1 LIADERIVPSAESAP
16 KKDSEMKP
24 ISHPADYYRRMLAA
38 QPHAL
43 KRVDSSAAIV
53 KLNRDQQV
61 PEDDGPGGHWY
72 YVIAG
77 SVRWSTIRTDGR
89 RQILDLMLVGDFFF
103 VGSSQREEAI
113 EAISEETVLAGYS
126 GARLEN
132 LGERDRQLARELKEI
147 TFQSI
152 ERTRQQLVVLGGVT
166 TADKVSAF
174 LLLLEKR
181 YGGQRGDIRLPLTR
195 YDLAEYLAVSV
206 ETVCRA
212 FSDLQQ
218 RGIITLI
225 GIRTVRIVDRDAL
238 ERQLGRKYPN
248 TIAA

>member
-1 LIADERIVPSAESAP
+1 
-16 KKDSEMKP
+16 MKP
-24 ISHPADYYRRMLAA
+24 IIHPADYYRRMLAA

-43 KRVDSSAAIV
+43 KRLDGSAAIV
-53 KLNRDQQV
+53 KLSRDQQV
-61 PEDDGPGGHWY
+61 PEDDGPTGHWY

-77 SVRWSTIRTDGR
+77 AARCSTIRADGR
-89 RQILDLMLVGDFFF
+89 RQILDLMLVRDFFF
-103 VGSSQREEAI
+103 VGNSQREEPI

-126 GARLEN
+126 AVRLEG
-132 LGERDRQLARELKEI
+132 LGERDREFARELRAI
-147 TFQSI
+147 TFQSL

-174 LLLLEKR
+174 LLLLEER
-181 YGGQRGDIRLPLTR
+181 YGDQRGDIRLPITR

-218 RGIITLI
+218 RGVIALI
-225 GIRTVRIVDRDAL
+225 GIRTVRIVNRDAL
-238 ERQLGRKYPN
+238 EHQIGRRYPN
-248 TIAA
+248 AGSDTIAA

>member
-1 LIADERIVPSAESAP
+1 
-16 KKDSEMKP
+16 
-24 ISHPADYYRRMLAA
+24 
-38 QPHAL
+38 
-43 KRVDSSAAIV
+43 
-53 KLNRDQQV
+53 
-61 PEDDGPGGHWY
+61 
-72 YVIAG
+72 
-77 SVRWSTIRTDGR
+77 
-89 RQILDLMLVGDFFF
+89 
-103 VGSSQREEAI
+103 
-113 EAISEETVLAGYS
+113 
-126 GARLEN
+126 
-132 LGERDRQLARELKEI
+132 
-147 TFQSI
+147 
-152 ERTRQQLVVLGGVT
+152 
-166 TADKVSAF
+166 VSAF

-181 YGGQRGDIRLPLTR
+181 YGGRRGDIRLPLTR

>member
-1 LIADERIVPSAESAP
+1 
-16 KKDSEMKP
+16 MKP
-24 ISHPADYYRRMLAA
+24 IIHPADYYRRIFAA

-43 KRVDSSAAIV
+43 KPLDGSVAIV

-61 PEDDGPGGHWY
+61 PEDDGPAGHWY

-77 SVRWSTIRTDGR
+77 AVRRSTIRTDGR
-89 RQILDLMLVGDFFF
+89 RQILDLMLVQDFFF
-103 VGSSQREEAI
+103 VGSSQREEPI
-113 EAISEETVLAGYS
+113 EAVTEETVLAGYS
-126 GARLEN
+126 GVRLEN
-132 LGERDRQLARELKEI
+132 LGERDRQVARELREI
-147 TFQSI
+147 TFQSL

-181 YGGQRGDIRLPLTR
+181 YGDQRGDIRLPITR

-218 RGIITLI
+218 RRIIALT

-238 ERQLGRKYPN
+238 EHQIGRKYPN
-248 TIAA
+248 AGSDTIAA

>member
-1 LIADERIVPSAESAP
+1 
-16 KKDSEMKP
+16 
-24 ISHPADYYRRMLAA
+24 
-38 QPHAL
+38 
-43 KRVDSSAAIV
+43 
-53 KLNRDQQV
+53 
-61 PEDDGPGGHWY
+61 
-72 YVIAG
+72 VIAG
-77 SVRWSTIRTDGR
+77 AVRRSTIRADGR
-89 RQILDLMLVGDFFF
+89 RQILDLMLVQDFFF
-103 VGSSQREEAI
+103 VGSSQREEPI
-113 EAISEETVLAGYS
+113 EAITEETVLAGYS
-126 GARLEN
+126 GVRLEH
-132 LGERDRQLARELKEI
+132 LGERDRQVARELREI
-147 TFQSI
+147 TFQSL

-181 YGGQRGDIRLPLTR
+181 YGDQRGDIRLPITR

-218 RGIITLI
+218 RRIIALI

-238 ERQLGRKYPN
+238 EHQIGRKYPSAGSD

>member
-1 LIADERIVPSAESAP
+1 
-16 KKDSEMKP
+16 MKP
-24 ISHPADYYRRMLAA
+24 IIHPADYYRRLLAA
-38 QPHAL
+38 QSHAL
-43 KRVDSSAAIV
+43 KRLDGSVAIV

-61 PEDDGPGGHWY
+61 PEDDGTAGHWY

-77 SVRWSTIRTDGR
+77 AVRQSTIRHDGR
-89 RQILDLMLVGDFFF
+89 RQILDLMLLRDFFF
-103 VGSSQREEAI
+103 VGNSQREDPI
-113 EAISEETVLAGYS
+113 EAITKETVLAGYS

-132 LGERDRQLARELKEI
+132 LGERDRQFARELREI
-147 TFQSI
+147 TFQSL

-181 YGGQRGDIRLPLTR
+181 YGDERGDIRLPITR

-218 RGIITLI
+218 RGIIALI
-225 GIRTVRIVDRDAL
+225 GIRTVRIVDRGAL
-238 ERQLGRKYPN
+238 EHQIGRKYPN
-248 TIAA
+248 AGSDTIAA

>member
-1 LIADERIVPSAESAP
+1 
-16 KKDSEMKP
+16 MKP
-24 ISHPADYYRRMLAA
+24 IIHPADYYRRLLAA

-43 KRVDSSAAIV
+43 KRLDGSVAIV

-61 PEDDGPGGHWY
+61 PEDDGPAGHWY

-77 SVRWSTIRTDGR
+77 AVRRSTIRPDGR
-89 RQILDLMLVGDFFF
+89 RQILDLMLVRDFFF
-103 VGSSQREEAI
+103 VGNSQREEPI
-113 EAISEETVLAGYS
+113 EAITEETVLAGYS

-132 LGERDRQLARELKEI
+132 LGERDRQFARELREI
-147 TFQSI
+147 TFRSL

-181 YGGQRGDIRLPLTR
+181 YRERGDIRLPITR

-218 RGIITLI
+218 RGIIALI

-238 ERQLGRKYPN
+238 EHQIGRKYPN
-248 TIAA
+248 AGSDTIAA

>member
-1 LIADERIVPSAESAP
+1 
-16 KKDSEMKP
+16 MKP
-24 ISHPADYYRRMLAA
+24 IIHPADYYRRILAA
-38 QPHAL
+38 QSHAL
-43 KRVDSSAAIV
+43 KRLDGSVAIV

-61 PEDDGPGGHWY
+61 PEADGPAGHWY

-77 SVRWSTIRTDGR
+77 AVRQSTIRTDGR
-89 RQILDLMLVGDFFF
+89 RQILDLMLVRDFFF
-103 VGSSQREEAI
+103 VRSSQREEAI
-113 EAISEETVLAGYS
+113 EAITEETVLACYS

-132 LGERDRQLARELKEI
+132 LGERDRQFAREMREV
-147 TFQSI
+147 TFQSF
-152 ERTRQQLVVLGGVT
+152 ELTRQQLVVLGGVT

-181 YGGQRGDIRLPLTR
+181 YGDQQGHIRLPITR

-218 RGIITLI
+218 RGIIALI

-238 ERQLGRKYPN
+238 EHQIGRRYPN
-248 TIAA
+248 AGSDTIAA

>member
-1 LIADERIVPSAESAP
+1 
-16 KKDSEMKP
+16 MKP
-24 ISHPADYYRRMLAA
+24 IIHPADYYRRVLAA
-38 QPHAL
+38 QSHAL
-43 KRVDSSAAIV
+43 KRLDGSVAIV

-61 PEDDGPGGHWY
+61 PEDDGTAGHWY

-77 SVRWSTIRTDGR
+77 VVRRSTIRTDGR
-89 RQILDLMLVGDFFF
+89 RQTLDLMLVRDFFF
-103 VGSSQREEAI
+103 VGNGQREEPI
-113 EAISEETVLAGYS
+113 EAITEETVLAGYS
-126 GARLEN
+126 AARLEN
-132 LGERDRQLARELKEI
+132 LGERDRQFARELREI
-147 TFQSI
+147 TFQSL

-181 YGGQRGDIRLPLTR
+181 YGDQRGDIWLPITR
-195 YDLAEYLAVSV
+195 YDLAVSV

-218 RGIITLI
+218 RGIIALI

-238 ERQLGRKYPN
+238 EHQIGRKYPN
-248 TIAA
+248 AGSDTIAA

>member
-1 LIADERIVPSAESAP
+1 
-16 KKDSEMKP
+16 MKP
-24 ISHPADYYRRMLAA
+24 IIHPADYYRRIFAA

-43 KRVDSSAAIV
+43 KPLDGSVAIV

-61 PEDDGPGGHWY
+61 PEDDGPAGHWY

-77 SVRWSTIRTDGR
+77 AVRRSTIRTDGR
-89 RQILDLMLVGDFFF
+89 RQILDLMLVQDFFF
-103 VGSSQREEAI
+103 VGSSQREETI
-113 EAISEETVLAGYS
+113 EAVTEETVLAGYS
-126 GARLEN
+126 GVRLEN
-132 LGERDRQLARELKEI
+132 LGERDRQVARELREI
-147 TFQSI
+147 TFQSL

-181 YGGQRGDIRLPLTR
+181 YGDQRGDIRLPITR

-218 RGIITLI
+218 RRIIALT

-238 ERQLGRKYPN
+238 EHQIGRKYPN
-248 TIAA
+248 AGSDTIAA

>member
-1 LIADERIVPSAESAP
+1 
-16 KKDSEMKP
+16 MKP
-24 ISHPADYYRRMLAA
+24 VTHPADYYRRILAA
-38 QPHAL
+38 QSHGL
-43 KRVDSSAAIV
+43 KRLDGSVAIV

-61 PEDDGPGGHWY
+61 PEGDGTAGHWY

-77 SVRWSTIRTDGR
+77 AVRQSTIRPDGR
-89 RQILDLMLVGDFFF
+89 RQILDLMLVHDFFF
-103 VGSSQREEAI
+103 VGSTQREETI
-113 EAISEETVLAGYS
+113 EAITEETVLAGYS

-132 LGERDRQLARELKEI
+132 LGERDREFARELREI
-147 TFQSI
+147 TFQSL

-181 YGGQRGDIRLPLTR
+181 YGDQRGDIRIPITR

-218 RGIITLI
+218 RGIIALI
-225 GIRTVRIVDRDAL
+225 GIRTVRIVDRDSL
-238 ERQLGRKYPN
+238 EHQIGRKYPN
-248 TIAA
+248 AGSETIAA

>member
-1 LIADERIVPSAESAP
+1 
-16 KKDSEMKP
+16 MKP
-24 ISHPADYYRRMLAA
+24 IIHPADYYRRLLAV
-38 QPHAL
+38 QSHAL
-43 KRVDSSAAIV
+43 KRLDESVAIV

-61 PEDDGPGGHWY
+61 PEEDGTAGRWY

-77 SVRWSTIRTDGR
+77 AVRRATVRPDGR
-89 RQILDLMLVGDFFF
+89 RQILDLMLVRDFFF
-103 VGSSQREEAI
+103 VGDSEREETI
-113 EAISEETVLAGYS
+113 EAITEETVLAGYS
-126 GARLEN
+126 AARLEN
-132 LGERDRQLARELKEI
+132 LGERDRQFARELREI
-147 TFQSI
+147 TFQSL

-181 YGGQRGDIRLPLTR
+181 YGDQRGDIRLPITR

-218 RGIITLI
+218 RRIISLI
-225 GIRTVRIVDRDAL
+225 GIRTVRIADRGAL
-238 ERQLGRKYPN
+238 EHQIGRKYSN
-248 TIAA
+248 AVSDTIAA

>member
-1 LIADERIVPSAESAP
+1 
-16 KKDSEMKP
+16 MKP
-24 ISHPADYYRRMLAA
+24 IIHPADYYRRMLAA

-43 KRVDSSAAIV
+43 KPLDGSVAIV
-53 KLNRDQQV
+53 KLDRDQQV
-61 PEDDGPGGHWY
+61 PEDDGPAGHWY

-77 SVRWSTIRTDGR
+77 AVRRSTIRTDGR
-89 RQILDLMLVGDFFF
+89 RQILDLMLVRDFFF
-103 VGSSQREEAI
+103 VGNSQREEPI
-113 EAISEETVLAGYS
+113 EAITGETVLAGYS

-132 LGERDRQLARELKEI
+132 LGERDRQFARELRGI
-147 TFQSI
+147 TFQSL
-152 ERTRQQLVVLGGVT
+152 ERARQQLVVLGGVT

-181 YGGQRGDIRLPLTR
+181 YVDQRGDIQLPITR

-218 RGIITLI
+218 RGIIALI

-238 ERQLGRKYPN
+238 EHQLGRKYPN

>member
-1 LIADERIVPSAESAP
+1 
-16 KKDSEMKP
+16 MKP
-24 ISHPADYYRRMLAA
+24 VIHPADYYRRMLAA
-38 QPHAL
+38 QSHAL
-43 KRVDSSAAIV
+43 KRLDGSAAIV

-61 PEDDGPGGHWY
+61 PEDDGTAGHWY

-77 SVRWSTIRTDGR
+77 SVRWSTVRSDGR

-103 VGSSQREEAI
+103 VGSSQREDAI
-113 EAISEETVLAGYS
+113 EAVSEETVLASYS

-132 LGERDRQLARELKEI
+132 LGERDRQFARELREI
-147 TFQSI
+147 TFQSL
-152 ERTRQQLVVLGGVT
+152 ERTRHQLVVLGGVT

-174 LLLLEKR
+174 LLLLEER
-181 YGGQRGDIRLPLTR
+181 YGDQEGDIRLPITR

-218 RGIITLI
+218 RGVIALI

-238 ERQLGRKYPN
+238 QHQNGRKYPN
-248 TIAA
+248 AGSDNIAA

>member
-1 LIADERIVPSAESAP
+1 
-16 KKDSEMKP
+16 MKP
-24 ISHPADYYRRMLAA
+24 IIRAADYYRRMLAA
-38 QPHAL
+38 EPHPL
-43 KRVDSSAAIV
+43 KRLDGSVAIV

-61 PEDDGPGGHWY
+61 PEDDGNGGHWY

-77 SVRWSTIRTDGR
+77 GVRRSTIRPDGR
-89 RQILDLMLVGDFFF
+89 RQILDLMLLRDFFF
-103 VGSSQREEAI
+103 VVSNQREETI

-126 GARLEN
+126 VARLEN
-132 LGERDRQLARELKEI
+132 LGERDRQFARELREI
-147 TFQSI
+147 TFQSLDRI
-152 ERTRQQLVVLGGVT
+152 RHQLMILGGVT

-174 LLLLEKR
+174 LLLLEGR
-181 YGGQRGDIRLPLTR
+181 YGDHRGDIRLPLTR

-218 RGIITLI
+218 RGIIALI

-238 ERQLGRKYPN
+238 EHQLGRKYPN
-248 TIAA
+248 AGSDTIAA

>member
-1 LIADERIVPSAESAP
+1 
-16 KKDSEMKP
+16 MKP
-24 ISHPADYYRRMLAA
+24 IIHPADYYRRIFAA

-43 KRVDSSAAIV
+43 KPLDGSVAIV

-61 PEDDGPGGHWY
+61 PEDDGPAGHWY

-77 SVRWSTIRTDGR
+77 AVRRSTIRTDGR
-89 RQILDLMLVGDFFF
+89 RQILDLMLVQDFFF
-103 VGSSQREEAI
+103 VGSSQREEPI
-113 EAISEETVLAGYS
+113 EAVTEETVLAGYS
-126 GARLEN
+126 GVRLEN
-132 LGERDRQLARELKEI
+132 LGERDRQVARELREI
-147 TFQSI
+147 TFQSL

-181 YGGQRGDIRLPLTR
+181 YGDQRGDIRLPITR

-218 RGIITLI
+218 RRIIALT
-225 GIRTVRIVDRDAL
+225 GIRTVRVVDRDAL
-238 ERQLGRKYPN
+238 EHQIGRKYPN
-248 TIAA
+248 AGSDTIAA

>member
-1 LIADERIVPSAESAP
+1 
-16 KKDSEMKP
+16 MKP
-24 ISHPADYYRRMLAA
+24 IIHPADYYRRILAV
-38 QPHAL
+38 QSHAL
-43 KRVDSSAAIV
+43 KRLDGSVAIV

-61 PEDDGPGGHWY
+61 PEDDGTAGRWY

-77 SVRWSTIRTDGR
+77 AVRRSTIRTDGR
-89 RQILDLMLVGDFFF
+89 RQILDLMLVQDFFF
-103 VGSSQREEAI
+103 VGSSQREETI
-113 EAISEETVLAGYS
+113 EAITEETVLAGYS

-132 LGERDRQLARELKEI
+132 LGERDRQFARELREI
-147 TFQSI
+147 TFQSL

-174 LLLLEKR
+174 LLLLETR
-181 YGGQRGDIRLPLTR
+181 YRNQRGDIRLPITR

-218 RGIITLI
+218 RGIIALI

-238 ERQLGRKYPN
+238 EHQIGRKYPN
-248 TIAA
+248 TGSDEIAA

>member
-1 LIADERIVPSAESAP
+1 
-16 KKDSEMKP
+16 MKP
-24 ISHPADYYRRMLAA
+24 IIHPADYYRRILAA
-38 QPHAL
+38 QSHAL
-43 KRVDSSAAIV
+43 KRLDGAVAIV

-61 PEDDGPGGHWY
+61 PEDDGTAGHWY

-77 SVRWSTIRTDGR
+77 AVRRSTIRPDGR
-89 RQILDLMLVGDFFF
+89 RQILDLMLVRDFFF
-103 VGSSQREEAI
+103 VGNSQREEAV
-113 EAISEETVLAGYS
+113 EAITEETVLAGYS

-132 LGERDRQLARELKEI
+132 LGERDRQFARELREI
-147 TFQSI
+147 TFQSL

-181 YGGQRGDIRLPLTR
+181 YGDQQGDIRLPITR

-218 RGIITLI
+218 RGIISLI
-225 GIRTVRIVDRDAL
+225 GIRTVRIVDRNAL
-238 ERQLGRKYPN
+238 EHQIGRKYPN
-248 TIAA
+248 AGSDTIAA

>member
-1 LIADERIVPSAESAP
+1 
-16 KKDSEMKP
+16 MKP
-24 ISHPADYYRRMLAA
+24 IIHPADYYRRILAA
-38 QPHAL
+38 QSHAL
-43 KRVDSSAAIV
+43 KRLDGSVAIV

-61 PEDDGPGGHWY
+61 PEDDGPAGHWY

-77 SVRWSTIRTDGR
+77 AVRQSTIRTDGR
-89 RQILDLMLVGDFFF
+89 RQIVDLMLVRDFFF
-103 VGSSQREEAI
+103 VGNSQRDETTEAI
-113 EAISEETVLAGYS
+113 TEETVLAGYS

-132 LGERDRQLARELKEI
+132 LGERDRQFAREVREI
-147 TFQSI
+147 TFQSL

-181 YGGQRGDIRLPLTR
+181 YGDQQGDIRLPITR

-218 RGIITLI
+218 RGIIALI
-225 GIRTVRIVDRDAL
+225 GIRTVRIVDRSAL
-238 ERQLGRKYPN
+238 EHQIGRKYPN
-248 TIAA
+248 VASDTIAA

>member
-1 LIADERIVPSAESAP
+1 
-16 KKDSEMKP
+16 MKP
-24 ISHPADYYRRMLAA
+24 IIHPADYYRRIFAA

-43 KRVDSSAAIV
+43 KPLDGSVAIV

-61 PEDDGPGGHWY
+61 PEDDGPAGHWY

-77 SVRWSTIRTDGR
+77 AVRRSTIRTDGR
-89 RQILDLMLVGDFFF
+89 RQILDLMLVQDFFF
-103 VGSSQREEAI
+103 VGSSQREEPI
-113 EAISEETVLAGYS
+113 EAVTEETVLAGYS
-126 GARLEN
+126 GVRLEY
-132 LGERDRQLARELKEI
+132 LGERDRQVARELREI
-147 TFQSI
+147 TFQSL

-181 YGGQRGDIRLPLTR
+181 YGDQRGDIRLPITR

-218 RGIITLI
+218 RRIIALT

-238 ERQLGRKYPN
+238 EHQIGRKYPN
-248 TIAA
+248 AGSDTIAA

>member
-1 LIADERIVPSAESAP
+1 
-16 KKDSEMKP
+16 MKP
-24 ISHPADYYRRMLAA
+24 IIHPADYYRRILAA
-38 QPHAL
+38 QSHAL
-43 KRVDSSAAIV
+43 KRLDGSVAIV

-61 PEDDGPGGHWY
+61 PEDDGTAGHWY

-77 SVRWSTIRTDGR
+77 AVRRSTIRTDGR
-89 RQILDLMLVGDFFF
+89 RQILDLMLVQDFFF
-103 VGSSQREEAI
+103 VGSSQREETI
-113 EAISEETVLAGYS
+113 EAITEETVLAGYS

-132 LGERDRQLARELKEI
+132 LGERDRQFARELREI
-147 TFQSI
+147 TFQSL

-181 YGGQRGDIRLPLTR
+181 YGNQRGDIRLPITR

-218 RGIITLI
+218 RGIIALI
-225 GIRTVRIVDRDAL
+225 GIRTVRIMDRDAL
-238 ERQLGRKYPN
+238 EHQIGRKYPN
-248 TIAA
+248 AGSDAIAA